1 MKNIFSYQYGSVF
14 TGKEIKDFLKSWEE
28 NGKSMRGLRQY
39 LDLEDDVKYVMRQQ
53 SCTGC
58 GEKSRVFIRVQEVF

>member
-28 NGKSMRGLRQY
+28 KGKSMRGLRQY
-39 LDLEDDVKYVMRQQ
+39 LDLEDEAQYVMQQQ
-53 SCTGC
+53 SGTGC
-58 GEKSRVFIRVQEVF
+58 GEKSRVFIRMKEIF